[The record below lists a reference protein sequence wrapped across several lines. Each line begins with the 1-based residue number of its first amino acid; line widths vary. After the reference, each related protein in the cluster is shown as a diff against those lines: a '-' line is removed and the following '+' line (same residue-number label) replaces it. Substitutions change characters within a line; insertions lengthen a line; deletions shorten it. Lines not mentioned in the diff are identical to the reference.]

1 MRLVAL
7 GSLGGTI
14 TMTSTSQQSGVT
26 PTAGADDLVAAVP
39 GLDRVAEVQPTT
51 LGSVPSASLTF
62 DDVLAALAWAR
73 GEVEAGAAGVV
84 LVQGTDT
91 LEETA
96 FLLDLFWE
104 RPEPLVVTG
113 AMRPPQHAGADGP
126 ANLLASVA
134 TAASPQ
140 MRDAGVLVVLN
151 DEVHA
156 AARVRKTDSTA
167 LEAFTSPGTGPLAR
181 VVEREPVALSG
192 RARRPAMA
200 TPDPGSRVRVALLES
215 SLDDRADLLRLLASQ
230 GYDGLVLAAFGVG
243 HVSDATAQAVSDVAP
258 QVPVVVASRTGTGST
273 LTRTY
278 GFTGSESDLLARGA
292 VLSGWLDARKSR
304 VLLWALLSLGRD
316 GEAIREEFARRGSG

>member
-1 MRLVAL
+1 MPLVAL
-7 GSLGGTI
+7 GSLGGTV
-14 TMTSTSQQSGVT
+14 TMTSTSPGSGVT
-26 PTAGADDLVAAVP
+26 PTAGADDLVTAVP
-39 GLDRVAEVQPTT
+39 ALRHVAEVQATT

-73 GEVEAGAAGVV
+73 GEVEAGASGVV

-96 FLLDLFWE
+96 YLLDLFWD
-104 RPEPLVVTG
+104 RGEPLVVTG
-113 AMRPPQHAGADGP
+113 AMRPPQQAGADGP

-140 MRDAGVLVVLN
+140 MREAGVVVVLD

-156 AARVRKTDSTA
+156 ASRVRKTDSTA
-167 LEAFTSPGTGPLAR
+167 LHAFTSPAAGPLAR
-181 VVEREPVALSG
+181 VVEREPVVLSCPV
-192 RARRPAMA
+192 RPGPLP
-200 TPDPGSRVRVALLES
+200 TPDPGSRVRVGLLES
-215 SLDDRADLLRLLASQ
+215 SLDDRADLVRLLVSQ
-230 GYDGLVLAAFGVG
+230 GYDGLVLGAFGVG
-243 HVSDATAQAVSDVAP
+243 HVSDATAEAVSDVVGR
-258 QVPVVVASRTGTGST
+258 VPVVVASRTGAGST

-304 VLLWALLSLGRD
+304 VLLWALLSLGHDRD
-316 GEAIREEFARRGSG
+316 AVRGEFARRGRP

>member
-14 TMTSTSQQSGVT
+14 TMTSTSAQPGVT

-39 GLDRVAEVQPTT
+39 GLDRVAEVQATT
-51 LGSVPSASLTF
+51 LRSVPSASLTF

-134 TAASPQ
+134 TAASPR

-151 DEVHA
+151 EEVHA
-156 AARVRKTDSTA
+156 AARVRKTDTTA

-181 VVEREPVALSG
+181 VVERAPVVLSG
-192 RARRPAMA
+192 RARQPAIA

-215 SLDDRADLLRLLASQ
+215 SLDDRADLVRLLAEQ

-243 HVSDATAQAVSDVAP
+243 HVSDATAQAVSDVVP
-258 QVPVVVASRTGTGST
+258 QVPVVVASRTGAGGT

-304 VLLWALLSLGRD
+304 VLLWALLSLGHD
-316 GEAIREEFARRGSG
+316 VEAVREEFARRGQP